1 MASFDGKPSP
11 EEVLERLLEG
21 NKRFA
26 EGNSRHP
33 NSDISRRQLA
43 STSSQAKYAIATV
56 LTCSDS
62 RVPPELIFDCG
73 IMDIFVVRLAG
84 NVISECTLGSIE
96 YGVLHVNTPL
106 LLVLAHSQCGA
117 ITGVVD
123 QVLQRLSTNEPQ
135 RSHPIEPNIQK
146 LLDILYPP
154 VEYTCK
160 CHPEIAKSDLINL
173 SAKNHA
179 GYVVQEILKRSS
191 GISELQRK
199 GIVKVIPAFYE
210 LETGLVSL
218 I

>member
-1 MASFDGKPSP
+1 MRFESKLSP
-11 EEVLERLLEG
+11 QEALERLLEG
-21 NKRFA
+21 NKRFV

-33 NSDISRRQLA
+33 NSEISRRQLA
-43 STSSQAKYAIATV
+43 STSSQAKYAIATI

-84 NVISECTLGSIE
+84 NALSECALASIE

-117 ITGVVD
+117 ITAVVE
-123 QVLQRLSTNEPQ
+123 QVLGPQSTNDIHK
-135 RSHPIEPNIQK
+135 SHPIEPNIQK

-154 VEYTCK
+154 VEFTCK
-160 CHPEIAKSDLINL
+160 CHTEIAKSQLINL

-179 GYVVQEILKRSS
+179 VYVVQEILNRSS